1 MLARI
6 RKNFQGDSGLLRTGD
21 IVDVSKWRNV
31 KSLVSNRYIELVDA
45 STKPETKPAKAE
57 TKAEAKVETKV
68 EEVKVEKTKSKK

>member
-21 IVDVSKWRNV
+21 IIDVSKWRNV

-57 TKAEAKVETKV
+57 AKVEKAEV